1 MLYAISDRR
10 IRRTIVR
17 RIEGLAQDPE
27 KQGKALVG
35 ELVGLRS
42 LRVVRHRVI
51 YKVEGE
57 RVILIAVGLRKQ
69 GDLKDVYSRVKKL
82 LRLRLLEPPGSE
94 KPKNKDL

>member
-17 RIEGLAQDPE
+17 RIEGLARDPE

-35 ELVGLRS
+35 ELAGYRS
-42 LRVVRHRVI
+42 LHVARHRVI
-51 YKVEGE
+51 YQVEGD
-57 RVILIAVGLRKQ
+57 RVILVAVGLRKQ

-82 LRLRLLEPPGSE
+82 LRLRLIEPPTRE
-94 KPKNKDL
+94 KAEK